1 MNDPVTAAIVEAA
14 IHVPEEL
21 LVAGAAAIEG
31 STRWS
36 DTSRAA
42 LIGAIPATN
51 YREHAKEIAQAW
63 SDTPDLAGAAVA
75 AAIRSAAAT
84 ASTVRAEHNASLVWT
99 GPSTGV
105 AGLRSTRAVLTTLV
119 ANATQSLVLVSF
131 ATYDVAGLTGSLTDA
146 IARGVE
152 VTLILETPDDP
163 GGPLT
168 FGPDHPFEPIKT
180 SACFYRWPEEAR
192 EAFFAK
198 SARLHAKC
206 VIADRSSALITS
218 ANLTSAGINDNIELG
233 VLIEAGPLPFRLS
246 RHLELMIVDGTL
258 ARASTEQ
265 SSALG
270 NLV

>member
-1 MNDPVTAAIVEAA
+1 MNDSVTEAIVEAA

-21 LVAGAAAIEG
+21 LSAGAAAIE
-31 STRWS
+31 SATRWS
-36 DTSRAA
+36 ATSRSS

-51 YREHAKEIAQAW
+51 YHEHADKIAQAW
-63 SDTPDLAGAAVA
+63 SDTPDLAGATVA
-75 AAIRSAAAT
+75 AAMRTAAAT
-84 ASTVRAEHNASLVWT
+84 AATVRSEHNASLVWT

-105 AGLRSTRAVLTTLV
+105 AGLRSTRAVLATLV

-131 ATYDVAGLTGSLTDA
+131 ATYDVAELTSSLVDA
-146 IARGVE
+146 IAREVE

-180 SACFYRWPEEAR
+180 SARFYRWPEEAR

-233 VLIEAGPLPFRLS
+233 VLIEAGPLPTRLS
-246 RHLELMIVDGTL
+246 HHLDLLIDQGTL
-258 ARASTEQ
+258 EPA
-265 SSALG
+265 
-270 NLV
+270 